1 MKRAR
6 RARSK
11 RRQATERPALRRV
24 SARLHVGPPRTTLVR
39 EMLLHANVR
48 AGDPTMRQLLVLPIK
63 IVGGFLL
70 VLLGLGALAMIVGAV
85 AAALKAG

>member
-1 MKRAR
+1 
-6 RARSK
+6 
-11 RRQATERPALRRV
+11 
-24 SARLHVGPPRTTLVR
+24 
-39 EMLLHANVR
+39 
-48 AGDPTMRQLLVLPIK
+48 MRHLLVLPIK